1 MFPNNYHVG
10 SLKLK
15 HRNAVTIGDCNHAS
29 IICIWE
35 VLQGRNTLQGKL
47 PLGFTTGNF

>member
-1 MFPNNYHVG
+1 MLPSNCHVG

-29 IICIWE
+29 IICIRE
-35 VLQGRNTLQGKL
+35 VLQGKNTLQGKL
-47 PLGFTTGNF
+47 PLGPATGNL